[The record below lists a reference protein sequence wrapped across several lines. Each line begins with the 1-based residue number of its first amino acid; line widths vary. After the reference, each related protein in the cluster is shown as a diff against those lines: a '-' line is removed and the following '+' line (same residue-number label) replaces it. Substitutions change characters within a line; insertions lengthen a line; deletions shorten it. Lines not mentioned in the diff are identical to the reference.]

1 MRIDYSNTHLPKHML
16 DPLDVTPIEGS
27 YIVSCQYEEL
37 SAWKTNIGHS
47 RFYHFCT
54 LTELY
59 VLLAQ

>member
-1 MRIDYSNTHLPKHML
+1 MKIDYSNTYLPKHEP
-16 DPLDVTPIEGS
+16 DQLDVTSVGGS

-54 LTELY
+54 KTEL
-59 VLLAQ
+59 